1 MYNYDEA
8 YGQILENMTINNR
21 LFCTFTQKENLE
33 ESLNKINSQY
43 TLLNNKVFILE
54 IKDSTEYACTYNIE
68 QENVSQIIEGTILVH
83 RKKDSNTLY
92 TLNAL
97 NELIRKLNGGIVDPT
112 FPINWKHYRNC
123 ILLTKEGQFKQ
134 LSTKIE
140 KIVEF

>member
-1 MYNYDEA
+1 MYTYNNTYESIID
-8 YGQILENMTINNR
+8 NMTLNNR
-21 LFCTFTQKENLE
+21 LFCTFVEKEHLE
-33 ESLNKINSQY
+33 KYINQINSQY
-43 TLLNNKVFILE
+43 TLLNNKIFVLD
-54 IKDSTEYACTYNIE
+54 IKESNEYACTYNIE
-68 QENVSQIIEGTILVH
+68 QDNVSQIIEGTILVH
-83 RKKDSNTLY
+83 RKKESNTLY

-134 LSTKIE
+134 LSTRIE

>member
-68 QENVSQIIEGTILVH
+68 QENVSQIIEGTIL
-83 RKKDSNTLY
+83 
-92 TLNAL
+92 NAL
-97 NELIRKLNGGIVDPT
+97 NKLIRKLNGGIVDPT